1 MSYREVEVTPIHVV
15 QVNCYLDPA
24 RRTPH
29 DLLDAWPTL
38 TRVAAAADSENV
50 RVSVVQSAHADALIE
65 QHGVSYYFVAD
76 VADSSSARTP
86 SFLRRSRALEQ
97 KVAALSPDLIHVHGL
112 TSPRQTRRLAK
123 TVPSAR
129 LLAQD
134 HANQPPKGWRRAVHG
149 WGFRCLSGVAFTA
162 REQARPFVE
171 AGVLGKDLPVFEVIE
186 GSTVFQPGDQKSA
199 QQKTGLHGDP
209 CLLWVGRLDP
219 NKDPLTVLSAFSRA
233 AGHLPDPHLWCC
245 YTENSLAGAVR
256 ERISADPDLSG
267 RVHLVG
273 AVPHDQIERY
283 YQASDFL
290 LSGSQNEGSG
300 YSVIE
305 ALACGTTPLVTDIP
319 AFRRITGNGAAGGLS
334 SPGDSAGMAWSLLK
348 WAKRDRAQ
356 LRRTARA
363 HFERSLSFAA
373 IGAELRGAYQEILRN
388 P

>member
-1 MSYREVEVTPIHVV
+1 MTRPIQVV
-15 QVNCYLDPA
+15 QVNSHLDPA
-24 RRTPH
+24 RREPR

-38 TRVAAAADSENV
+38 LHVAAAAAGEKV
-50 RVSVVQSAHADALIE
+50 RVSVVQSAHTNAVIE
-65 QHGVSYYFVAD
+65 QDGVTYYFVAD
-76 VADSSSARTP
+76 SADGGSRRTP
-86 SFLRRSRALEQ
+86 SSLRRSRSLEQ
-97 KVAALSPDLIHVHGL
+97 KMAALSPDLIHVHGL
-112 TSPRQTRRLAK
+112 TSPLQTRHLAK

-134 HANQPPKGWRRAVHG
+134 HLSQPPKGWRKAVHG

-171 AGVLGKDLPVFEVIE
+171 SGVLGKDLPVFEVIE
-186 GSTVFQPGDQKSA
+186 GSTFFEPGDRKSA
-199 QQKTGLHGDP
+199 QEKTGLHGDP
-209 CLLWVGRLDP
+209 CVLLVGRLNR

-233 AGHLPDPHLWCC
+233 AGPLPDPHLWCC
-245 YTENSLAGAVR
+245 YTDNSLEKAVR
-256 ERISADPDLSG
+256 RRISAEPELSE

-319 AFRRITGNGAAGGLS
+319 PFRRITGNGAAGGLS

-348 WAKRDRAQ
+348 WAKRDRVQ
-356 LRRTARA
+356 LRRAARV
-363 HFERSLSFAA
+363 HFEKTLSFTA
-373 IGAELRGAYQEILRN
+373 IGAELRGVYREILRN

>member
-1 MSYREVEVTPIHVV
+1 MTRPIQVV
-15 QVNCYLDPA
+15 QVNSHLDPA
-24 RRTPH
+24 RREPR

-38 TRVAAAADSENV
+38 LHVAAAAAGEKV
-50 RVSVVQSAHADALIE
+50 RVSVVQSAHTNAVIE
-65 QHGVSYYFVAD
+65 QDGVTYYFVAD
-76 VADSSSARTP
+76 SADGGSRRTP
-86 SFLRRSRALEQ
+86 SSLRRSRSLEQ
-97 KVAALSPDLIHVHGL
+97 KMAALSPDLIHIHGL
-112 TSPRQTRRLAK
+112 TSPLQTRHLAK

-134 HANQPPKGWRRAVHG
+134 HLSQPPKGWRKAVHG

-171 AGVLGKDLPVFEVIE
+171 SGVLGKDLPVFEVIE
-186 GSTVFQPGDQKSA
+186 GSTFFEPGDRKSA
-199 QQKTGLHGDP
+199 QEKTGLHGDP
-209 CLLWVGRLDP
+209 CVLLVGRLNR

-233 AGHLPDPHLWCC
+233 AGPLPDPHLWCC
-245 YTENSLAGAVR
+245 YTDNPLEKAVR
-256 ERISADPDLSG
+256 RRISAEPELSE

-273 AVPHDQIERY
+273 AVPPDQIERY

-319 AFRRITGNGAAGGLS
+319 PFRRITGNGAAGGLS

-348 WAKRDRAQ
+348 WAKRDRVQ
-356 LRRTARA
+356 LRRAARV
-363 HFERSLSFAA
+363 HFEKTLSFTA
-373 IGAELRGAYQEILRN
+373 IGAELRGVYREILRN

>member
-1 MSYREVEVTPIHVV
+1 MTQPIHVV

-24 RRTPH
+24 RRTPL

-38 TRVAAAADSENV
+38 TRVAAAASSENV

-65 QHGVSYYFVAD
+65 QQGVSYHFVNDA
-76 VADSSSARTP
+76 ANSSSVRAP

-112 TSPRQTRRLAK
+112 TSPLQTRRLAK
-123 TVPSAR
+123 TVPSAK
-129 LLAQD
+129 LFAQD
-134 HANQPPKGWRRAVHG
+134 HASQPPKGWRKAVHG
-149 WGFRCLSGVAFTA
+149 WGFRSLSGVAFTA

-171 AGVLGKDLPVFEVIE
+171 AGVLSKDVRVFEVIE
-186 GSTVFQPGDQKSA
+186 GSTLFEPGDRKSA
-199 QQKTGLHGDP
+199 QEKTGLHGDP
-209 CLLWVGRLDP
+209 CVLWVGRLDR

-233 AGHLPDPHLWCC
+233 AGRLPDPHLWCC
-245 YTENSLAGAVR
+245 YTDNPLEKDVR
-256 ERISADPDLSG
+256 ERIAAEPELSG

-273 AVPHDQIERY
+273 AVPQDQIERY

-290 LSGSQNEGSG
+290 LSGSQSEGSG

-305 ALACGTTPLVTDIP
+305 ALACGTTPIVTDIP
-319 AFRRITGNGAAGGLS
+319 PFRRITGNGAAGGLS
-334 SPGDSAGMAWSLLK
+334 SPGDSAGIAWSLLK
-348 WAKRDRAQ
+348 WAKRDRVQ

-363 HFERSLSFAA
+363 HFERSLSFSA
-373 IGAELRGAYQEILRN
+373 IGTELRGAYQEILRN

>member
-1 MSYREVEVTPIHVV
+1 MTQPIHVV

-24 RRTPH
+24 RRTPL

-38 TRVAAAADSENV
+38 THVAVAAAAEDV

-65 QHGVSYYFVAD
+65 QHGVSYYFVNDA
-76 VADSSSARTP
+76 ANSSSVRTP

-112 TSPRQTRRLAK
+112 TSPLQTRRLAK
-123 TVPSAR
+123 TVPSAK
-129 LLAQD
+129 LFAQD
-134 HANQPPKGWRRAVHG
+134 HASQPPKGWRKAVHG
-149 WGFRCLSGVAFTA
+149 WGFRSLSGVAFTA

-171 AGVLGKDLPVFEVIE
+171 AGVLSKDVRVFEVIE
-186 GSTVFQPGDQKSA
+186 GSTLFEPGDRKSA
-199 QQKTGLHGDP
+199 QEKSGLHGDP
-209 CLLWVGRLDP
+209 CVLWVGRLDR

-233 AGHLPDPHLWCC
+233 AGRLPDPHLWCC
-245 YTENSLAGAVR
+245 YTDNPLEKAVR
-256 ERISADPDLSG
+256 ERISAEPELSG

-273 AVPHDQIERY
+273 AVPHDQIARY

-290 LSGSQNEGSG
+290 FSGSQNEGSG

-319 AFRRITGNGAAGGLS
+319 PFRRITGNGAAGALS

-348 WAKRDRAQ
+348 WAKRDRVQ

-373 IGAELRGAYQEILRN
+373 IGAELRGAYQQILRN